1 MDFRM
6 KGDLLPDRDHIA
18 RYCKPTQA
26 PKGQIQATAFMVRSG
41 EESLS
46 VNWLEYLNCSSRDHE
61 ITEIRNTYASKFNR
75 VGANAKI
82 AVLNVGEVREKVLTE
97 SEDKRNLEVLHDPI
111 EDEPSD
117 PSHSGVCNLKPDD
130 ELIAELILETV
141 LEDYHARH

>member
-1 MDFRM
+1 M
-6 KGDLLPDRDHIA
+6 KGDLLPESDHIA

-46 VNWLEYLNCSSRDHE
+46 VNWLEYLNCSSREHE

-75 VGANAKI
+75 VGATAKI

-97 SEDKRNLEVLHDPI
+97 SEDKRNLEILHDPI

-117 PSHSGVCNLKPDD
+117 PSHSGVYNLKPDD

-141 LEDYHARH
+141 LEDYPARH